1 MSDELFYLIAYS
13 TFGLSAI
20 PFIFS
25 VIFFVRSR
33 SFSKILFSI
42 SLLELITGAS
52 NISLSVFGYGHLTG
66 QYTVYYLLEMATW
79 LFLLYTYYLT
89 LNQAIVLS
97 LSTLIAVTLICS
109 LGSSSTLMVVSKL
122 LQFSLGLMMLWKHT
136 YSKKKNGESENLLY
150 LAVGLMLYAFMVIH
164 LFFFLDV
171 LEKMNSEMFNL
182 TWFVHQFAAIIYFSL
197 LSISTWKSRKI

>member
-1 MSDELFYLIAYS
+1 MSEELFYLIAYS
-13 TFGLSAI
+13 TFGLSTI

-25 VIFFVRSR
+25 VIFFVKSR

-52 NISLSVFGYGHLTG
+52 NISLSIFGYGHLTG
-66 QYTVYYLLEMATW
+66 QFTVYYFLEIFTW

-89 LNQAIVLS
+89 LNQVIVLS

-109 LGSSSTLMVVSKL
+109 LGSSSTLIFVSKL
-122 LQFSLGLMMLWKHT
+122 LQFILGFMMLWK
-136 YSKKKNGESENLLY
+136 YSYAKDKTRESGNLLY

-164 LFFFLDV
+164 LFFFRDV
-171 LEKMNSEMFNL
+171 LVKMNSEMYNL

>member
-1 MSDELFYLIAYS
+1 MSEELFYLIAYS
-13 TFGLSAI
+13 TFGLSTI

-25 VIFFVRSR
+25 VIFFVKSR

-42 SLLELITGAS
+42 SLLELITGTS
-52 NISLSVFGYGHLTG
+52 NISLSIFGYGHLTG
-66 QYTVYYLLEMATW
+66 QFTVYFLLEIFTW

-89 LNQAIVLS
+89 LNQVIVLS

-109 LGSSSTLMVVSKL
+109 LGSSSTLIFVSKL
-122 LQFSLGLMMLWKHT
+122 LQFILGFMMLWKHS
-136 YSKKKNGESENLLY
+136 YAKNKTRESGNLLY

-164 LFFFLDV
+164 LFFFWDV
-171 LEKMNSEMFNL
+171 LVKMNLEMFNL